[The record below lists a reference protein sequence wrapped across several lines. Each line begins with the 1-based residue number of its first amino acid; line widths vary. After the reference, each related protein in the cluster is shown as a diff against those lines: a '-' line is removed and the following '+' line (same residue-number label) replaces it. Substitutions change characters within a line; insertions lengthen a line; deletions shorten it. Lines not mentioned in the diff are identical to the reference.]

1 MEGSPRPLVKVC
13 AAQKVSAGS
22 ANQLAPAILQPRA
35 ASRTKARVVLQRER
49 ALNRSRFGR
58 NIRRGCLHQEI
69 LAHGVNF
76 QLPLAPATHRRRY
89 RYQVVIDTTK
99 QKRRN
104 TMDRSGSAV
113 WHGSL
118 KEGNGTISTQSGT
131 LKETQYSFK
140 ARFADGVGT
149 NPEELIAAAHA
160 GCFTMALSAEITKAG
175 LTPDTIETSAV
186 LTLDVS
192 WEKPTITKIRLT
204 TKAKDPGIDKAT
216 FDELA
221 HNAEVGCPVSRV
233 LKAAEI
239 TLDATLL

>member
-1 MEGSPRPLVKVC
+1 
-13 AAQKVSAGS
+13 
-22 ANQLAPAILQPRA
+22 
-35 ASRTKARVVLQRER
+35 
-49 ALNRSRFGR
+49 
-58 NIRRGCLHQEI
+58 
-69 LAHGVNF
+69 
-76 QLPLAPATHRRRY
+76 
-89 RYQVVIDTTK
+89 
-99 QKRRN
+99 
-104 TMDRSGSAV
+104 MDRSASAV

-118 KEGNGTISTQSGT
+118 KEGKGSITTQSGT
-131 LKETQYSFK
+131 LKDTQYSFK

-175 LTPDTIETSAV
+175 LTPDSIETTAA
-186 LTLDVS
+186 LTLDLTG
-192 WEKPTITKIRLT
+192 EKPTITKIHLT
-204 TKAKDPGIDKAT
+204 TKAKVPGIDKAK